1 MSKNTDYRK
10 NHVQKWK
17 QSGLSMQRY
26 CREQGISYWS
36 FRDWKKNIERKS
48 SVDGCRLVEIPVT
61 LYKTK
66 NDCEPIEIVLNNGIK
81 IIVKENSGTDH
92 LKAIL
97 CVLAEM
103 S

>member
-1 MSKNTDYRK
+1 MKNQIDYRQ
-10 NHVQKWK
+10 NHIQRWK

-26 CREQGISYWS
+26 CSEQKISYWS
-36 FRDWKKNIERKS
+36 FRDWKKKS
-48 SVDGCRLVEIPVT
+48 EHENSSAKNGMVEIPVT
-61 LYKTK
+61 FYKTK
-66 NDCEPIEIVLNNGIK
+66 KDCEPIEIVLNNGIK

-97 CVLAEM
+97 CILEEM

>member
-1 MSKNTDYRK
+1 MKNQTDYRR
-10 NHVQKWK
+10 NHVQKWAE
-17 QSGLSMQRY
+17 SGLSMQRY
-26 CREQGISYWS
+26 CSEQEISYWS
-36 FRDWKKNIERKS
+36 FRDWKKKIEPKS
-48 SVDGCRLVEIPVT
+48 SVDGCRLVEISAT
-61 LYKTK
+61 LYKGSR
-66 NDCEPIEIVLNNGIK
+66 DCEPIEIILNNGIK

>member
-1 MSKNTDYRK
+1 MKKQITHRQ
-10 NHVQKWK
+10 NHVLKWQ
-17 QSGLSMQRY
+17 QSGLSMRRY
-26 CREQGISYWS
+26 CSEQKISYWS
-36 FRDWKKNIERKS
+36 FRDWKKKS
-48 SVDGCRLVEIPVT
+48 EHENSFAKNSMVEIPVT

-66 NDCEPIEIVLNNGIK
+66 KDSEPIEIVLSNGIK

-97 CVLAEM
+97 FILEEM